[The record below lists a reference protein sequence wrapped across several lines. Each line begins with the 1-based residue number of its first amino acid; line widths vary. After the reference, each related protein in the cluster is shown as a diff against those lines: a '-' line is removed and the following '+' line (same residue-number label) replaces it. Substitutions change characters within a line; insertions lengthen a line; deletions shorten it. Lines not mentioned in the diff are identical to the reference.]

1 MTATIQP
8 RLYNVLHSPVRTE
21 KAFIKHEESKFTFY
35 IRNETTKS
43 EVKTAIEKI
52 FGKQVK
58 SVNIVASRTK
68 TKGARKGR
76 IGKKITMKKAIVT
89 LEKGAKLDE
98 IFGS

>member
-1 MTATIQP
+1 MTAIIQP
-8 RLYNVLHSPVRTE
+8 RLYDILHSPVKTE
-21 KAFIKHEESKFTFY
+21 KAFIQHEESKFTFY
-35 IRNETTKS
+35 VRNEITKS

-58 SVNIVASRTK
+58 GVNIVASRAK

-89 LEKGAKLDE
+89 LEKGDKLDE